1 MRILSVGK
9 KPFGAN
15 SWLRVCQGVSIVG
28 FLLALNSMWHT
39 TGLSLTLFVVLGV
52 PTLLL
57 SGTIAVVLLIDDLR
71 KRYSLFDLEQYEPG
85 EMIFRQGDLA
95 DRVYFIQKGEVEVI
109 RTVEDKETVLA
120 RLGPG
125 EFFGEMA
132 FFVSDGRRTA
142 SVRTS
147 TPLELLALGKDN
159 FTRLLGALPT
169 LQKEFSAKAVERI
182 KAHGR

>member
-1 MRILSVGK
+1 MKTLTVGK
-9 KPFGAN
+9 QPFAAN
-15 SWLRVCQGVSIVG
+15 PWLRVCQGAALLG

-39 TGLSLTLFVVLGV
+39 TGLSFTLFVVLGL
-52 PTLLL
+52 PALLL
-57 SGTIAVVLLIDDLR
+57 TAGLTLILLVDDLR

-85 EMIFRQGDLA
+85 EIIFRQGELA

-109 RTVEDKETVLA
+109 RTAEGRETVLA

-142 SVRTS
+142 SVRTA
-147 TPLELLALGKDN
+147 TPAELLALGKEN
-159 FTRLLGALPT
+159 FALLLGAVPAVE
-169 LQKEFSAKAVERI
+169 KEFGLKATERI